1 MQELTIK
8 PNFVVDEK
16 GKKKAVI
23 ISYKEFEEL
32 LEDLEDLR
40 EVVLREKEPSRPFS
54 EYHKERI
61 EKK

>member
-1 MQELTIK
+1 MHEVTIK
-8 PNFVVDEK
+8 PDFVVDKK

-23 ISYKEFEEL
+23 IGYKEFEEL

-40 EVVLREKEPSRPFS
+40 DIAIREKEPSRPFS

-61 EKK
+61 RKK